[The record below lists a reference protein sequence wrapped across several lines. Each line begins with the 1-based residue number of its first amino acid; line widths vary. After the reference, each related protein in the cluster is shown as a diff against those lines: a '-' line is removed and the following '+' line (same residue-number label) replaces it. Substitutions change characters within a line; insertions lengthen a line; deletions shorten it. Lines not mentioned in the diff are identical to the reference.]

1 MAAVSGSAKHRR
13 VARSR
18 RHARV
23 RRKVS
28 GSQDRPRLCV
38 FRSLKNIYA
47 QVIDD
52 VSGTTMVSASSL
64 DKEVRESLGEAKEAK
79 GKMDMSKAVGRFVA
93 RRAKEKGIEKVRFD
107 RAGYRFRGRVRALA
121 DAAKEG
127 GLLF

>member
-1 MAAVSGSAKHRR
+1 MAVVSGSAKHRR

-28 GSQDRPRLCV
+28 GSPDQPRLCV

-52 VSGTTMVSASSL
+52 VSGTTMVSASTL
-64 DKEVRESLGEAKEAK
+64 DKEVRESLGQAN

-93 RRAKEKGIEKVRFD
+93 KRAKEKGIEKVRFD
-107 RAGYRFRGRVRALA
+107 RAGYRFRGRVKALA
-121 DAAKEG
+121 DAAREG

>member
-1 MAAVSGSAKHRR
+1 MAVVSGSAKHRR

-28 GSQDRPRLCV
+28 GSPDQPRLCV

-52 VSGTTMVSASSL
+52 VSGKTMVSASSL
-64 DKEVRESLGEAKEAK
+64 DKEVRESLGEAN

-93 RRAKEKGIEKVRFD
+93 KRAKEKGIEKVRFD
-107 RAGYRFRGRVRALA
+107 RAGYRFRGRVKALA
-121 DAAKEG
+121 DAAREG

>member
-13 VARSR
+13 AARSR

-28 GSQDRPRLCV
+28 GSEDRPRLCV

-64 DKEVRESLGEAKEAK
+64 DKEVRESLGEAK

-93 RRAKEKGIEKVRFD
+93 KRAKEKGVEKVRFD
-107 RAGYRFRGRVRALA
+107 RAGYRFRGRVKALA

>member
-1 MAAVSGSAKHRR
+1 M
-13 VARSR
+13 
-18 RHARV
+18 

>member
-1 MAAVSGSAKHRR
+1 MAVVSGSAKHRR
-13 VARSR
+13 IARSR

-28 GSQDRPRLCV
+28 GSPDQPRLCV

-52 VSGTTMVSASSL
+52 VSGKTMVSASSL
-64 DKEVRESLGEAKEAK
+64 DKEVRESLGEAN

-93 RRAKEKGIEKVRFD
+93 KRAKEKGIEKVRFD
-107 RAGYRFRGRVRALA
+107 RAGYRFRGRVKALA
-121 DAAKEG
+121 DAAREG

>member
-1 MAAVSGSAKHRR
+1 M
-13 VARSR
+13 
-18 RHARV
+18 

-52 VSGTTMVSASSL
+52 VSGRTMVSASSL
-64 DKEVRESLGEAKEAK
+64 DKEVREALGGAK
-79 GKMDMSKAVGRFVA
+79 GKMDMSKAVGSFVA
-93 RRAKEKGIEKVRFD
+93 KRAKEKGIEKVRFD
-107 RAGYRFRGRVRALA
+107 RAGYRFRGRVKALA

>member
-1 MAAVSGSAKHRR
+1 MAVVSGSAKHRR

-28 GSQDRPRLCV
+28 GSPDQPRLCV

-52 VSGTTMVSASSL
+52 ASGKTMVSASSL
-64 DKEVRESLGEAKEAK
+64 DKEVRESLGEAN

-93 RRAKEKGIEKVRFD
+93 KRAKEKGIEKVRFD
-107 RAGYRFRGRVRALA
+107 RAGYRFRGRVKALA
-121 DAAKEG
+121 DAAREG